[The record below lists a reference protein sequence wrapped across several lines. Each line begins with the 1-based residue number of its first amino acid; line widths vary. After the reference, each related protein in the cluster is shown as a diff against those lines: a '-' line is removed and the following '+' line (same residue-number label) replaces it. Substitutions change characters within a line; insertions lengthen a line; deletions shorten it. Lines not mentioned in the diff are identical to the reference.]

1 MGGGLTIQ
9 RKRKKQLVR
18 CGVKQTKKRKE
29 TGNNNLRFAAKKK
42 EKK

>member
-18 CGVKQTKKRKE
+18 CVKQTKKRKE

-42 EKK
+42 